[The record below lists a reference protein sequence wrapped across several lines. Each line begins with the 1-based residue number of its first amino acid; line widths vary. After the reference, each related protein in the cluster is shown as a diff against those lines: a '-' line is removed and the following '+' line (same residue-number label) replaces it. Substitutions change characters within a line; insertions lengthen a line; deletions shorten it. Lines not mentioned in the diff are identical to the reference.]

1 MDVDSPQLKAYLYKL
16 YEMTHADP
24 AAQVSMYEVGE
35 ALGVE
40 NDEAGQMAETLF
52 MGGHAELKTLSGGI
66 GITLMGMDALG
77 VTPAVAPGLE
87 TPALGNEIV
96 LTDPDRNH
104 VDTLLGDIKS
114 GMASAKAE
122 YQVLETLVMD
132 IKTIEVENAIE
143 RLKRLGLLME
153 ENGQWVLTERS
164 LTTSNDIPSRSLK
177 THHEQLLSKAIQS
190 LYVDDV
196 KERDIT
202 SMIVALDQS
211 EMDEVKEAIKK
222 FRRSFKKFSK
232 QRNNRVYCLGIQMFP
247 LSKGE
252 L

>member
-16 YEMTHADP
+16 NEMTHADP

-66 GITLMGMDALG
+66 GITLMGMEALG

-132 IKTIEVENAIE
+132 IKTIEVQMLSPDPKTAVIREV
-143 RLKRLGLLME
+143 LKSISQTLPE
-153 ENGQWVLTERS
+153 
-164 LTTSNDIPSRSLK
+164 
-177 THHEQLLSKAIQS
+177 
-190 LYVDDV
+190 
-196 KERDIT
+196 KEFPKLINRI
-202 SMIVALDQS
+202 SGM
-211 EMDEVKEAIKK
+211 IKK
-222 FRRSFKKFSK
+222 
-232 QRNNRVYCLGIQMFP
+232 G
-247 LSKGE
+247 
-252 L
+252 